1 MCDLRNYERLLRS
14 LSAHRSESFEPV
26 PIERIALHTAQLQG
40 LTNGTHGHEGLSDI
54 LERTSDYPA
63 PAELWESDILP
74 ARLKPYDPSSMCG
87 LKCSDLKLSARRR
100 TTHLVYSG
108 ANLAIVSQRSGRHL
122 NIFIPPGDPQME
134 DCLAR
139 FNHLPHRPIKPLKR
153 IIIKSINNKPATESA
168 YVEAFETAFKAH
180 DEGTEF
186 VLYRS

>member
-40 LTNGTHGHEGLSDI
+40 LTNGTHGHEGL
-54 LERTSDYPA
+54 
-63 PAELWESDILP
+63 SDILP

-153 IIIKSINNKPATESA
+153 IIIKSINNKSATKSA